1 MKNISKKKLILMVLL
16 TSSFFKNKIIAENF
30 ILPCTNEIPDQVA
43 CLINAS
49 SYDIKI
55 SKIDICQDNP
65 FPVFRSIPDFNGSKC
80 INLFNNKNSISS
92 EKIDLK
98 QLKIDNNT
106 KINEGDYKYLTLI
119 LKNEFIISGEFKSN
133 NKRWITTKKGPKD
146 ILLAKDNLTSPSKFK
161 EKLNNWRG
169 QSNLDN
175 KYCKNNGGTY
185 SRCDIEYN
193 GDNTSVIGVDA
204 NYVETYGNK
213 AKYIFYIGELSPQIN
228 LENNL
233 NGYLSL
239 KINKNL
245 EVYGDGDFIKSISIA
260 PFSFKATYQK
270 N

>member
-1 MKNISKKKLILMVLL
+1 MKNIFKKKFILMFLL

-30 ILPCTNEIPDQVA
+30 ILPCTNEIPDKVA
-43 CLINAS
+43 CLIKAS

-55 SKIDICQDNP
+55 SRIDICQDNP
-65 FPVFRSIPDFNGSKC
+65 FPEFRTIPNFNGSKC
-80 INLFNNKNSISS
+80 ITLFKNINGITSK
-92 EKIDLK
+92 KIDLT
-98 QLKIDNNT
+98 QLKIDNSSNI
-106 KINEGDYKYLTLI
+106 KEGIYKYLTLI
-119 LKNEFIISGEFKSN
+119 LKNEFTISGEFKGN

-146 ILLAKDNLTSPSKFK
+146 ILLAKDNLTSPSKFQ

-169 QSNLDN
+169 KSNLDN

-185 SRCDIEYN
+185 SRCDIAYN
-193 GDNTSVIGVDA
+193 GDKTSVIGVDA
-204 NYVETYGNK
+204 NYIETYGNK

-228 LENNL
+228 LKNNL

-245 EVYGDGDFIKSISIA
+245 EVYGNGDFIKSISIA